1 MDPLS
6 TKRANLLLWFTFVW
20 AALIGCRLVQ
30 LQIVKHGEYRTLA
43 LKQQE
48 RFVEVKAPRG
58 AILDRYGQR
67 LAMSLPVE
75 SVCIDPLRV
84 PDLTVAADVLSQ
96 VLHLNENELLDQMK
110 SAKAGRRGFLWI
122 KRKIAPEEAKRLRDL
137 KLDWVEFR
145 NESQRFYPNKS
156 LAAHVIGGVDFE
168 ETGNAGIEQSR
179 NGDLEGRAGKLLVT
193 EDVQKR
199 GFESKVESE
208 SQSGRDVRLTIDSRI
223 QFVAERQLET
233 MVKRHHGRSGSL
245 VAMDPRN
252 GDVLALANFPTYDP
266 NELPKPEN
274 LASRA
279 NLAVSAPFEPGSVY
293 KVITL
298 SSALETTRL
307 RPESM
312 INCGGGKITLFGR
325 TIHDHSRYTSLSMED
340 VLARSSN
347 IGAIN
352 IGLAVGDK
360 NLYDYIR
367 RFGFGKKTGIPLPG
381 ESAGMVRPLN
391 HWQKSSIGSVAMGH
405 EIGVTALQL
414 AQACSVI
421 ASGGVLIKPR
431 LTLDT
436 PPAKPVRVLQPE
448 TAITMRRMMEGV
460 VIKPYGTGHKYARI
474 LGYTSAG
481 KTGTAQIYDYRSR
494 HYTHFYNAS
503 FMGFAPVTN
512 PAIVVV
518 VTINGTEGEAGYGGP
533 TSAPVFREV
542 AAAGLR
548 LMDVP
553 KDLPE
558 MLPPNGRDQADE
570 DDVAIA
576 GLGSSSPPPL
586 VQADDAAT
594 AADRPVVSASAPSK
608 AAPEALL
615 GDKAR
620 PAAELAVDSLNQRLF
635 SKQNSGSSNGEAAPP
650 RAPNFIGRS
659 VREVIEQSAA
669 LGVPMEF
676 TGSGVARAQ
685 IPEPGTVLPP
695 GAWVR
700 VQFGR

>member
-1 MDPLS
+1 MDPLA
-6 TKRANLLLWFTFVW
+6 KRRINVLFRFALIWI
-20 AALIGCRLVQ
+20 ALIGARLVQ
-30 LQIVKHGEYRTLA
+30 LQIVKHGEYQRLA
-43 LKQQE
+43 LHQQE
-48 RFVEVKAPRG
+48 RFVEIKAPRG

-84 PDLTVAADVLSQ
+84 SDLAVAADILSQ
-96 VLHLNENELLDQMK
+96 VLRLDRNELIGQMRE
-110 SAKAGRRGFLWI
+110 AKASRRGFLWV
-122 KRKIAPEEAKRLRDL
+122 KRKITPDEAKRLRDL
-137 KLDWVEFR
+137 KLEWIEFR
-145 NESQRFYPNKS
+145 TESQRFYPNKS

-168 ETGNAGIEQSR
+168 ETGNAGIERSR
-179 NGDLEGRAGKLLVT
+179 NADLEGRAGKVLIT

-199 GFESKVESE
+199 GFESKIATEP
-208 SQSGRDVRLTIDSRI
+208 QPGKDVRLTIDSRI
-223 QFVAERQLET
+223 QFVAERQLEA
-233 MVKRHHGRSGSL
+233 MVTQHHAHSGTL
-245 VAMDPRN
+245 VAMDPKT
-252 GDVLALANFPTYDP
+252 GDVLALASFPTYNP
-266 NELPKPEN
+266 NELPKSDSLGAREN
-274 LASRA
+274 LAI
-279 NLAVSAPFEPGSVY
+279 SAPFEPGSVY

-298 SSALETTRL
+298 SSALETTQL

-312 INCGGGKITLFGR
+312 INCGNGQITLFGR
-325 TIHDHSRYTSLSMED
+325 TIHDHSRYSSLSMED

-352 IGLAVGDK
+352 IGLTVGEK
-360 NLYDYIR
+360 NLYEYIR

-381 ESAGMVRPLN
+381 ESAGIVRPLN

-421 ASGGVLIKPR
+421 ANGGFLVKPR
-431 LTLDT
+431 LTLDA
-436 PPAKPVRVLQPE
+436 PRVQPVRVLKPE

-518 VTINGTEGEAGYGGP
+518 VTINGTEGEGGYGGP

-548 LMDVP
+548 IMDVP
-553 KDLPE
+553 RDLPE
-558 MLPPNGRDQADE
+558 MFPSDSGDQADE

-576 GLGSSSPPPL
+576 DLGSSVPPPL
-586 VQADDAAT
+586 VQAEDAVA
-594 AADRPVVSASAPSK
+594 AADRPAASA
-608 AAPEALL
+608 
-615 GDKAR
+615 GTG
-620 PAAELAVDSLNQRLF
+620 LNQRVFLAR
-635 SKQNSGSSNGEAAPP
+635 NSQEPDEAGP
-650 RAPNFIGRS
+650 RAPNFLGRS

-669 LGVPMEF
+669 LGVSMEF
-676 TGSGVARAQ
+676 SGSGIARAQ
-685 IPEPGTVLPP
+685 IPEPGAVLPP
-695 GAWVR
+695 GESVR